1 MLVCF
6 LSLKSERVVVVA
18 MHAGTQMYIRRLD
31 ALRRSQQ
38 RRHRGNHLGTELLC
52 SAVNEEDDD
61 LLTKTLVTRSILDG
75 FTNRL
80 IYYKPYS
87 RGYDSG

>member
-1 MLVCF
+1 M
-6 LSLKSERVVVVA
+6 
-18 MHAGTQMYIRRLD
+18 MLD

-38 RRHRGNHLGTELLC
+38 RCHCGSHLGTDLLC
-52 SAVNEEDDD
+52 SVVNEEDDD

-75 FTNRL
+75 FTNGL
-80 IYYKPYS
+80 VYYKPYS